1 MFEPT
6 LQKPCLRIPHQ
17 PLAGTWQFAV
27 KVQGP
32 APPKLGVGTG
42 WSRGL
47 ITLMRFT
54 ASGKKGSPT
63 TTEMRTVWN
72 STTMAGMMADVLQ
85 KTPGSVRSPRLPAQ
99 TSEGCCLHHPTSPR
113 PAQLPA
119 AAQLEGP
126 SGPCGSPGA
135 PDSPATFTVLFFVA
149 LCSHHGDG

>member
-113 PAQLPA
+113 PAPDPA
-119 AAQLEGP
+119 RLAEISQLEHALRGSSWAPPLSVFPFGECP
-126 SGPCGSPGA
+126 SP
-135 PDSPATFTVLFFVA
+135 
-149 LCSHHGDG
+149 